1 MPELSIRAVFAAV
14 VLLASAGCGKLD
26 RVGECRALAKAVNPT
41 FDTIERLVRTKSFA
55 GYRDA
60 AKEYERLAQTLRKL
74 PHSAA
79 GAEELTTDYADF
91 IADVVPALTSYANSV
106 RDKDEVSRVKAA
118 RDLVHVTQRERAL
131 VARVTAYCSGR

>member
-1 MPELSIRAVFAAV
+1 MPELSIRMAFAAV

-26 RVGECRALAKAVNPT
+26 RVGECRALAKTVNPT
-41 FDTIERLVRTKSFA
+41 FDVIEALTKKKTYE

-60 AKEYERLAQTLRKL
+60 AKEYEHLAKKLRKL

-79 GAEELTTDYADF
+79 GAEQITTDYADF
-91 IADVVPALTSYANSV
+91 IADVVPALTTYANGV
-106 RDKDEVSRVKAA
+106 RDKDEAAQVKAA

-131 VARVTAYCSGR
+131 VTRVTAYCNGR